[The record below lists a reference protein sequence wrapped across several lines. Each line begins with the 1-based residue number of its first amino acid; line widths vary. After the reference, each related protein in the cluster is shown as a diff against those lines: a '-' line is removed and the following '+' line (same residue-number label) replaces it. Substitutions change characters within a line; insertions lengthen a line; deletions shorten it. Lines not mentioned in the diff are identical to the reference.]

1 MCVLELIMPSQ
12 SVIVWD
18 LETVPDLDG
27 FAAANDLV
35 GKPAADVRA
44 ALGNQFPKHI
54 YHSIVCIGALVAHRE
69 SDHWAVDALGA
80 PHVGERTERQLISAF
95 CDKIAELTP
104 QLVTFNGNS
113 FDLPVLRYR
122 AMIHGV
128 SAPGLAARLYF
139 NRYTEDAVDLCDIL
153 SSFAPHTKASLN
165 ELSKIMG
172 MPGKPEG
179 IGGTDVERYFLEGRI
194 KEIADYC
201 ETDVVNTYRV
211 WLRYELFRG
220 RLSESEHQASERN
233 LADFMGRRVNTA
245 PQAPRAPEVQQPEV
259 RVGEVESSHRA
270 SAPAGMATSIDTW
283 VADLLD
289 KPEKTRAA
297 SLYELLL
304 RLNLNVS
311 HLDEAREAYVRRLGL
326 R

>member
-1 MCVLELIMPSQ
+1 MKP

-18 LETVPDLDG
+18 LETVPDLGG

-35 GKPAADVRA
+35 GKTDADIRA
-44 ALGNQFPKHI
+44 ALGTRFPKHI
-54 YHSIVCIGALVAHRE
+54 YHTIVCIGALVAHRE

-80 PHVGERTERQLISAF
+80 PHVGERPEKQLIGAF
-95 CDKIAELTP
+95 CEKIAELAP

-122 AMIHGV
+122 AMIHGI
-128 SAPGLAARLYF
+128 SAPGLATRPYF

-172 MPGKPEG
+172 LPGKSGG
-179 IGGTDVERYFLEGRI
+179 IDGSDVERYFSEGKI

-201 ETDVVNTYRV
+201 EADVVNTYRV

-220 RLSESEHQASERN
+220 RLQEGEHQASERS
-233 LADFMGRRVNTA
+233 LADFIRARVSTKA
-245 PQAPRAPEVQQPEV
+245 
-259 RVGEVESSHRA
+259 H
-270 SAPAGMATSIDTW
+270 
-283 VADLLD
+283 
-289 KPEKTRAA
+289 
-297 SLYELLL
+297 
-304 RLNLNVS
+304 LNVVAQERS
-311 HLDEAREAYVRRLGL
+311 VS
-326 R
+326 